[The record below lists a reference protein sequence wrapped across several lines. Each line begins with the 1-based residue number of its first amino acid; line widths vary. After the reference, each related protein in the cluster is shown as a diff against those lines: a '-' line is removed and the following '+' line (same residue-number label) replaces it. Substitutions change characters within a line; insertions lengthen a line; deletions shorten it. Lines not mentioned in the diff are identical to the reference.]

1 MSKEEYVEPTTKK
14 KWSFWGIGLLIF
26 TAFFIGLMF
35 LLEAVVQPRE
45 SLTAT
50 ILAYVLGIVILAV
63 FAILVRDKGRVSLSV
78 PILLIVVFGTGYL
91 FNYVIEA
98 PVYNPFAPISE
109 RTEPILGTIYA
120 LNDTNPEMFP
130 NGTFEQIE
138 KYSKFAFVG
147 DLALAFPMF
156 FFGTLGLTW
165 VVQIF
170 TTVPKIWT
178 IFESIFAA
186 LFIIL
191 GLILTPIIHLTL
203 AGAVVVGTDLAP
215 GAMLLVDAFGV
226 LFNETA
232 TPAEKQLALE
242 SLYNASTYFN
252 QTAETLE
259 SLQKAGLIRMAGFI
273 PFLGSI
279 LTNAYWAS
287 LALAQLSQGIGPFT
301 EGLLSIMGS
310 IESFSEVFNGT
321 FSVKAAP
328 DGSETVKINAINETA
343 FNEAIDD
350 IRVGVD
356 YISNHTYLIDEALA
370 SLENVSIDDIRDDLL
385 WLDWALPDV
394 AEQAIVDYA
403 ALANTYLT
411 DILDLITGVSTLL
424 SKPTGSTDATL
435 VHFFLGWINVLF
447 AGTSIGEITAF
458 NGTLE
463 NFDYAYGNFSLVDA
477 ELSTPEIQEII
488 NRVGGNITLGKD
500 FLGLTYDFTQIG
512 IPFAT
517 LGQNLAT
524 GFTGMEAIIDIFETT
539 DYQNVSNYQTILDD
553 TEAIN
558 ATLAGIV
565 GDATDVNDSA
575 TIVYN
580 KAQTNGYGFLS
591 EFALQFAETMIQ
603 FDMIN
608 SIANTMY
615 IASAM
620 HFMIHSLEELSYTFL
635 NVTEAQTNFGIADY
649 TAAEYNILNAS
660 ASLDNSVGNMTL
672 AINNLDSSI
681 AAGMTQLQDIRDSL
695 VNIRTDLLTL
705 DPHFT
710 TILGILALPDPTTQ
724 AALFASTMSTILL
737 ILNDVNTELQT
748 MSL

>member
-26 TAFFIGLMF
+26 TVFFIGLMF

-120 LNDTNPEMFP
+120 LNETNPEMFA
-130 NGTFEQIE
+130 NGTLEQIE

-147 DLALAFPMF
+147 DLALALPMF

-191 GLILTPIIHLTL
+191 GLILTPVVHLTL

-215 GAMLLVDAFGV
+215 GAMLMVDAFNII
-226 LFNETA
+226 FNDTA
-232 TPAEKQLALE
+232 SPAEKQLAID
-242 SLYNASTYFN
+242 SLYNASFYFN
-252 QTAETLE
+252 QTAETLQ
-259 SLQKAGLIRMAGFI
+259 SLQSAGLIKMVGFI
-273 PFLGSI
+273 PFLGSV
-279 LTNAYWAS
+279 LSNAYWAS
-287 LALAQLSQGIGPFT
+287 LALAQLAQGIGPFT

-310 IESFSEVFNGT
+310 IESFSDVFNGS

-328 DGSETVKINAINETA
+328 DNSQIVETKAINETA
-343 FNEAIDD
+343 FNEIIDD

-356 YISNHTYLIDEALA
+356 YISDNIHLVDEALV
-370 SLENVSIDDIRDDLL
+370 SLENVSVDDIRNDLL
-385 WLDWALPDV
+385 WLDWALP
-394 AEQAIVDYA
+394 AEAIAAINEYA
-403 ALANTYLT
+403 DLANEYLQ
-411 DILDLITGVSTLL
+411 DILDLVSGVTILL
-424 SKPTGSTDATL
+424 TKPSGSSDATL

-447 AGTSIGEITAF
+447 AGTSIGEITAY

-463 NFDYAYGNFSLVDA
+463 NFDYAYGNFSVVDT
-477 ELSTPEIQEII
+477 ELSTPEVQDII
-488 NRVGGNITLGKD
+488 TRTGGNITLGKD

-512 IPFAT
+512 LPFAT

-524 GFTGMEAIIDIFETT
+524 GFTDMEAVIDIFETT

-558 ATLAGIV
+558 TTLASIV
-565 GDATDVNDSA
+565 GDATAVNDSA
-575 TIVYN
+575 TIVYD

-591 EFALQFAETMIQ
+591 DFALQFADTMIQ
-603 FDMIN
+603 FDMIG
-608 SIANTMY
+608 SVQNTMY

-620 HFMIHSLEELSYTFL
+620 HFMIHSLQELSYTFS
-635 NVTEAQTNFGIADY
+635 NATEAQTNFGIADY
-649 TAAEYNILNAS
+649 LAAEYNILNAS
-660 ASLDNSVGNMTL
+660 ASLDHSVTNMTL
-672 AINNLDSSI
+672 GIFYLNNSIN
-681 AAGMTQLQDIRDSL
+681 AGMTQLVDIRDSL
-695 VNIRTDLLTL
+695 ENIKSDLLTL
-705 DPHFT
+705 DPLFT
-710 TILGILALPDPTTQ
+710 TILGILALPDPSTQ
-724 AALFASTMSTILL
+724 AVLFTSTMNSIITILDN
-737 ILNDVNTELQT
+737 INTELQT

>member
-63 FAILVRDKGRVSLSV
+63 FAILVRDKGRVSLSI

-120 LNDTNPEMFP
+120 LNETNPEMFT
-130 NGTFEQIE
+130 NDTLVQIE

-147 DLALAFPMF
+147 DLALALPMF

-488 NRVGGNITLGKD
+488 NRVGGNITL
-500 FLGLTYDFTQIG
+500 
-512 IPFAT
+512 
-517 LGQNLAT
+517 
-524 GFTGMEAIIDIFETT
+524 
-539 DYQNVSNYQTILDD
+539 
-553 TEAIN
+553 
-558 ATLAGIV
+558 
-565 GDATDVNDSA
+565 
-575 TIVYN
+575 
-580 KAQTNGYGFLS
+580 
-591 EFALQFAETMIQ
+591 
-603 FDMIN
+603 
-608 SIANTMY
+608 
-615 IASAM
+615 
-620 HFMIHSLEELSYTFL
+620 
-635 NVTEAQTNFGIADY
+635 
-649 TAAEYNILNAS
+649 
-660 ASLDNSVGNMTL
+660 
-672 AINNLDSSI
+672 
-681 AAGMTQLQDIRDSL
+681 
-695 VNIRTDLLTL
+695 
-705 DPHFT
+705 
-710 TILGILALPDPTTQ
+710 
-724 AALFASTMSTILL
+724 
-737 ILNDVNTELQT
+737 
-748 MSL
+748 

>member
-78 PILLIVVFGTGYL
+78 PILLIIVFGSGYL

-120 LNDTNPEMFP
+120 LNETNPDMFA
-130 NGTFEQIE
+130 NGTLEQIE

-147 DLALAFPMF
+147 DLALGLPMF

-170 TTVPKIWT
+170 TTVPKIMT

-215 GAMLLVDAFGV
+215 GAMILVDAFNV

-232 TPAEKQLALE
+232 TPAERQAAID

-259 SLQKAGLIRMAGFI
+259 SLQSAGLIKMVGFI

-279 LTNAYWAS
+279 LANAYWAS
-287 LALAQLSQGIGPFT
+287 LALSQISQGIGPFT
-301 EGLLSIMGS
+301 EGLFSIMGS

-328 DGSETVKINAINETA
+328 DGSETAQINAVNETA
-343 FNEAIDD
+343 FNEAIDE

-356 YISNHTYLIDEALA
+356 FISDNIYLIEEALV
-370 SLENVSIDDIRDDLL
+370 SLENVSVDDLRNDLL
-385 WLDWALPDV
+385 WLDWALPDT
-394 AEQAIVDYA
+394 AIDAINTYA
-403 ALANTYLT
+403 DLANLYLQ
-411 DILDLITGVSTLL
+411 DILDLISGVTILL
-424 SKPTGSTDATL
+424 TKPTGSTDATL

-463 NFDYAYGNFSLVDA
+463 NFDYAYGNFSIVDT
-477 ELSTPEIQEII
+477 ELSAPEVQDII
-488 NRVGGNITLGKD
+488 TRVGGNITIGKD
-500 FLGLTYDFTQIG
+500 FLGLTYDLTQVG
-512 IPFAT
+512 IPFST

-524 GFTGMEAIIDIFETT
+524 GFTDMEGILDIFEST
-539 DYQNVSNYQTILDD
+539 DYQNISDYQSVLDD
-553 TEAIN
+553 TAAIN
-558 ATLAGIV
+558 VTLTSIEV
-565 GDATDVNDSA
+565 DAIAVNDSA

-580 KAQTNGYGFLS
+580 KAQTDGYGFLS
-591 EFALQFAETMIQ
+591 EFALGFSETMIQ

-608 SIANTMY
+608 SIANTKY
-615 IASAM
+615 IANAM
-620 HFMIHSLEELSYTFL
+620 YFMIYSLRELSYTYA
-635 NVTEAQTNFGIADY
+635 NVTEAEANFTILDY
-649 TAAEYNILNAS
+649 VAAENNLIAANAS
-660 ASLDNSVGNMTL
+660 MFYSISNMTQSISYMND
-672 AINNLDSSI
+672 AI
-681 AAGMTQLQDIRDSL
+681 ATGMTQLVSPRDSLVIIRDSL
-695 VNIRTDLLTL
+695 ITIDPEFATL
-705 DPHFT
+705 
-710 TILGILALPDPTTQ
+710 LGILALPDPSTQ
-724 AALFASTMSTILL
+724 AALFVSTISNIFS
-737 ILNDVNTELQT
+737 ILNDVNTELQS